1 MPIEARRV
9 FRLSFA
15 FALAL
20 AIGYGLALTPPFI
33 APLFALML
41 TAAPGS
47 PIGPARL
54 AKVAVALTLI
64 LGTGL
69 LVVPMLEHYAIA
81 ALLIVG
87 TGVYFANHLAL
98 NRGKA
103 GLATILTMGL
113 TLISALGTL
122 SWEVAT
128 SIISGLVVGIIVA
141 VLCQHIAH
149 ALFPEPPL
157 PARPTPPPPE
167 QRDRAALTATL
178 VIMPVYLLTLT
189 DPAFYLPIIMKAV
202 SLAQQSSHVQVRA
215 AGRELIGSTFLGGFF
230 AIALWAALG
239 IWPHLWMF
247 FLWVLLFGV
256 FTASRLYGLARTR
269 FPPSFWINTAITAI
283 ILIGSAVQDTDNGK
297 DVYKAFAVRMGLFLA
312 VALYAWVAVIVVAR
326 WQSRRRSRRA
336 RRAVLQGENL

>member
-20 AIGYGLALTPPFI
+20 AIGYGLALNVPFI

-69 LVVPMLEHYAIA
+69 LVVPMLQYYPIA

-87 TGVYFANHLAL
+87 TGVYIANHLAL
-98 NRGKA
+98 NRGKG
-103 GLATILTMGL
+103 GLGTMLTMGL

-122 SWEVAT
+122 SSAVAT
-128 SIISGLVVGIIVA
+128 SIISALVLGVAVA

-157 PARPTPPPPE
+157 PSAPTPPPPE

-189 DPAFYLPIIMKAV
+189 DPSFYLPIIMKAV
-202 SLAQQSSHVQVRA
+202 SLAQQSSHVHVRA
-215 AGRELIGSTFLGGFF
+215 AGRELIGSTFLGGLF

-256 FTASRLYGLARTR
+256 FTARRLYGLVQTR
-269 FPPSFWINTAITAI
+269 FPPSFWLNTAITAI
-283 ILIGSAVQDTDNGK
+283 ILIGSAVQDTANGK

-312 VALYAWVAVIVVAR
+312 VALYASVAVRLVER
-326 WQSRRRSRRA
+326 WQSRHRSQSTHRGG
-336 RRAVLQGENL
+336 LQGENV

>member
-1 MPIEARRV
+1 MPIGARRV

-20 AIGYGLALTPPFI
+20 AIGYGLALRPPFI

-54 AKVAVALTLI
+54 AAASVALTLI
-64 LGTGL
+64 LGIGL
-69 LVVPMLEHYAIA
+69 LVTPMLEHYPIA

-87 TGVYFANHLAL
+87 AGVYFANHLAL
-98 NRGKA
+98 DLGKG
-103 GLATILTMGL
+103 GLATMLTMGL

-122 SWEVAT
+122 SSAAAV
-128 SIISGLVVGIIVA
+128 SMIIALVVGIVVA
-141 VLCQHIAH
+141 VLCQHVAH

-167 QRDRAALTATL
+167 QRDRAARAATL
-178 VIMPVYLLTLT
+178 IIMPVYLLTLT

-202 SLAQQSSHVQVRA
+202 SLAQQSSVVQVRA
-215 AGRELIGSTFLGGFF
+215 AGRELIGSTFLGGLF
-230 AIALWAALG
+230 AIAIWAALG

-256 FTASRLYGLARTR
+256 FTARRIYGLAQTR
-269 FPPSFWINTAITAI
+269 FPPSFWLNTAITAI
-283 ILIGSAVQDTDNGK
+283 ILLGSAVQDTANGK

-312 VALYAWVAVIVVAR
+312 VALYGWVAVILVER
-326 WQSRRRSRRA
+326 WQSNRRSRST
-336 RRAVLQGENL
+336 RRAVLQGENV